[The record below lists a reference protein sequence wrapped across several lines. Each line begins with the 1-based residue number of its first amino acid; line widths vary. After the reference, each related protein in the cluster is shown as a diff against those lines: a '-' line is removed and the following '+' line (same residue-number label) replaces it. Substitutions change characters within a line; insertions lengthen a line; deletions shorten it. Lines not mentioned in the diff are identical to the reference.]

1 MTRQEF
7 IRKLQEALNGK
18 LDAATIQD
26 HLKFYDDY
34 IIEEMRKGKSE
45 QEVLELLGDP
55 WAIAKTIVDASD
67 GTDEEVEVTVL
78 LDIEDA
84 NILREEAQVEESI
97 RITSSLAARMVKN
110 KMNLWV
116 KSNAKDEETGEELRA
131 HLAAGAGKTAELN
144 RKLACVQLGG
154 NLTGSA
160 EFLHKEAEKELTGHT
175 YVVVSKN
182 RTDEVR
188 EALHLLS
195 GAQNQVLW
203 VIPYLPGEEVP
214 SEQNRA
220 YTAIGWEVKPWK

>member
-1 MTRQEF
+1 MVNQF
-7 IRKLQEALNGK
+7 
-18 LDAATIQD
+18 DATT
-26 HLKFYDDY
+26 
-34 IIEEMRKGKSE
+34 S
-45 QEVLELLGDP
+45 
-55 WAIAKTIVDASD
+55 
-67 GTDEEVEVTVL
+67 VEVTVL

-188 EALHLLS
+188 EVLHLLS

-220 YTAIGWEVKPWK
+220 YTAIGWEVKSWK